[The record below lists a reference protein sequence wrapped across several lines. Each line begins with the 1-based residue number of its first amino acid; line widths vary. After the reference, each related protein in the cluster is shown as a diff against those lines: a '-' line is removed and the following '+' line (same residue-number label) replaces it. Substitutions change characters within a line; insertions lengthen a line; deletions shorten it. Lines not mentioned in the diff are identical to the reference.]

1 MAITTTQLEI
11 ANMALILL
19 GQEPLLS
26 FDKDSRNGR
35 AVRAFFEAAR
45 VGVLEDAHW
54 SFATKRVVLAPDAE
68 APAFGW
74 ANQFTLP
81 SDFLKEQFILNGS
94 DSNVT
99 YRIESGKLLTNIT
112 EPRLIYTWNQ
122 TDYSRY
128 TAKFIELLAYKLAA
142 KCAYQAT
149 NSRSEE
155 QALFNAYSALLIETM
170 SSDSIGDGEERVV
183 QESAWLA
190 NT

>member
-45 VGVLEDAHW
+45 VGVLEDGQW
-54 SFATKRVVLAPDAE
+54 SFATKRVVLAPDKTP
-68 APAFGW
+68 PAFGW
-74 ANQFTLP
+74 DQQFTLP
-81 SDFLKEQFILNGS
+81 SDFLKEQFVLNDY
-94 DSNVT
+94 DSNIK
-99 YRIESGKLLTNIT
+99 YRIESGKLLTNST
-112 EPRLIYTWNQ
+112 APKLIYTWNQ
-122 TDYSRY
+122 TDYSKY

-155 QALFNAYSALLIETM
+155 QALFSAYSELLIETM
-170 SSDSIGDGEERVV
+170 SSDSIGDGEEKVV
-183 QESAWLA
+183 QESTWLA